1 MAIIGDDITFIQNG
15 TVTTTDSW
23 ASVPFLV
30 GPSVDQTGS
39 LWFLAD
45 TSGPLSFN
53 LKNTGANTLDYRILG
68 ANDLSLVSE
77 ATTPEWSIEVASATL
92 ASGVS
97 VGVSVN
103 PCLYHYYKLQIK
115 SDSAGNQ
122 STLQVKACHKRL

>member
-15 TVTTTDSW
+15 TVTTTDAW
-23 ASVPFLV
+23 ASVPFLL
-30 GPSVDQTGS
+30 GPSTDQTSS
-39 LWFLAD
+39 LWFLSD

-53 LKNTGANTLDYRILG
+53 LKNTGANTLDYRIIA

-92 ASGVS
+92 ASGAS
-97 VGVSVN
+97 VGVAVN
-103 PCLYHYYKLQIK
+103 PCLYHYYRLQIK
-115 SDSAGNQ
+115 SDVGGSQ